1 MQSRIHV
8 ITLAVT
14 DLERSLAFYR
24 ALGFETPGI
33 GGTEYVRR

>member
-14 DLERSLAFYR
+14 DLGR
-24 ALGFETPGI
+24 ALAMKEENRVCP
-33 GGTEYVRR
+33 R